1 MDLIKKIGNVVDL
14 VGVVGNASSGT
25 GLFSIFGK
33 AFNSFFISPQVKD
46 LPDKVIKV
54 MLNSPKAEGL
64 TALINEIANR
74 LSAQLLLLMK
84 LILHSRRR
92 IIVWNRKLLSLF
104 SLK

>member
-1 MDLIKKIGNVVDL
+1 MLLLELDYSQFL
-14 VGVVGNASSGT
+14 A
-25 GLFSIFGK
+25 K